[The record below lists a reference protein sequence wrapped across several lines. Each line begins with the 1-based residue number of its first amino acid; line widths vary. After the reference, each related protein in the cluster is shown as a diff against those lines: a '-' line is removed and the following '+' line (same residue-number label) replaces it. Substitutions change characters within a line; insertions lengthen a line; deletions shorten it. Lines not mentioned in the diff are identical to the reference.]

1 MQGFRSGRFQIAVAV
16 SFAVLLAVGTAG
28 CAGSGSATASATGQG
43 VSDVQ
48 IDHDGTDTIV
58 MLMGPDHPVFTAF
71 GQANPDRIIVDL
83 SSSAAHAIEPIVV
96 NDGLVAEVSVS
107 PYSTGTGD
115 EMTRVEVLLEAP
127 ADHEVIAVSGGLQV
141 RISAD
146 SDAAA
151 FDTSADWADETQ
163 AESFDPWKTDEAEGA
178 TDLVDGASE
187 PTPATEFNGLDVE
200 ETSDGALLRLRA
212 NGLISSV
219 MTFTLDD
226 PARLVIDLLELKNAA
241 DLSTMELDS
250 ELVSRI
256 RLGEHAD
263 KIRVVLDG
271 GSASEP
277 FDGRR
282 LVPTPTG
289 LIVALGRGVEIDE
302 ALAMATEIST
312 VVSTPIEP
320 TEAQE
325 TDVAD
330 SWPAESDAADE
341 MVSDAADEMAANAAD
356 EMVSEAADEMAA
368 NAADEMV
375 SDAADEMAANAAD
388 EMVSDAADEMVANAA
403 DETSD
408 DAAAEAVADADGVTE
423 TEADSTATEIAQSDI
438 ETDSM
443 ATWVDPVDPVDAPV
457 EELAAWETESDS
469 SADSEM
475 DSSLAA
481 IYGIEFDGQDNRD
494 RIVVLG
500 DAPVEYKLFEP
511 TAETVIIS
519 LIKAKIDPEAAVR
532 ITPEPGGPVS
542 LVTAFDQ
549 PDMEEP
555 EVRLVVQRAANLEP
569 EISRRGSLLIID
581 FPHTGG
587 MAVAPPAMTQD
598 QAMGA
603 QAELGGVPASISSA
617 ADVDDSQWASAGQ
630 DPESTPASLESE
642 SSIDLLSPGGL
653 SVDKQ
658 YKGRRISLDFKDVD
672 IADVLRLIAEV
683 SELNVI
689 AGDEVKGTVTVRLVD
704 VPWDQALDVVLL
716 TKGLGF
722 MRIGNILR
730 IAPSVEI
737 QQEEEMRLQER
748 RSKER
753 LEDLIVKLQ
762 PVNYADVAEVAKMV
776 GQLLTPDRG
785 TVTTDKRTSTLII
798 KDIPSVI
805 AEATALIKAIDT
817 QTPQVMI
824 EAKIVEANLDFS
836 REFGS
841 VWGLGADPNK
851 MPDNWFYTPTSG
863 PDAFSLNPITANP
876 TGLMN
881 LTGWL
886 LDDTFN
892 VDLQLQAAEVNGDGK
907 VISSPRVVTLDNSKA
922 SIEQGVSI
930 PFQTFE
936 NGDAQLE
943 FVDAVLKLD
952 VTPHITSNKSI
963 IMKISVKR
971 NAPDDSVFTLTG
983 SPAIAKNQVK
993 TETLVKDGQTLVLG
1007 GIYVI
1012 GKSER
1017 QSGVPYLNKIPLLG
1031 AMFRNDEVSD
1041 NRKELLIFVTPR
1053 IVMPEE
1059 DDV

>member
-1 MQGFRSGRFQIAVAV
+1 MLGFRSGRFQIAAAV
-16 SFAVLLAVGTAG
+16 GFAVLLAVGTTG
-28 CAGSGSATASATGQG
+28 CAGSGSATAQASATDQG

-71 GQANPDRIIVDL
+71 GQPNPERIIVDL
-83 SSSAAHAIEPIVV
+83 SSSSDHAIEPIMV

-107 PYSTGTGD
+107 PYSTGTGG
-115 EMTRVEVLLEAP
+115 EMTRVEVLLEVP
-127 ADHEVIAVSGGLQV
+127 ADHEVRSVPGGLLV

-146 SDAAA
+146 RNSGA
-151 FDTSADWADETQ
+151 FDTSADWTDETQ
-163 AESFDPWKTDEAEGA
+163 EGSFDPWDSDETEGSSDA
-178 TDLVDGASE
+178 ADVAAE
-187 PTPATEFNGLDVE
+187 PTLATEFTGVDVE
-200 ETSDGALLRLRA
+200 ETSGGAVLKLRA
-212 NGLISSV
+212 NGLIPSV
-219 MTFTLDD
+219 MTFTLND
-226 PARLVIDLLELKNAA
+226 PARLVIDLLDLKNGT
-241 DLSTMELDS
+241 DLSTIELDS
-250 ELVSRI
+250 EIVSRI
-256 RLGEHAD
+256 RVGEHAD

-271 GSASEP
+271 GSASDP

-282 LVPTPTG
+282 VVPTPTG
-289 LIVALGRGVEIDE
+289 LVVALGGGVEIDE
-302 ALAMATEIST
+302 ALAAATAIPS
-312 VVSTPIEP
+312 VVATPIEP
-320 TEAQE
+320 TEGQDAE
-325 TDVAD
+325 VTDG
-330 SWPAESDAADE
+330 WPAEPDAADE
-341 MVSDAADEMAANAAD
+341 AVANAAD
-356 EMVSEAADEMAA
+356 EA
-368 NAADEMV
+368 
-375 SDAADEMAANAAD
+375 
-388 EMVSDAADEMVANAA
+388 VANAA
-403 DETSD
+403 DET
-408 DAAAEAVADADGVTE
+408 VADAADETVAEAAVEEGGVSELE
-423 TEADSTATEIAQSDI
+423 TELAATEIAQPGAGS
-438 ETDSM
+438 DSM
-443 ATWVDPVDPVDAPV
+443 DAWVDPVDAPLDEFEASV
-457 EELAAWETESDS
+457 TESDGS
-469 SADSEM
+469 EAGEM

-481 IYGIEFDGQDNRD
+481 IYGIEFDAQDNRD

-500 DAPVEYKLFEP
+500 DAPVDYKLFAP
-511 TAETVIIS
+511 TTETLIIS
-519 LIKAKIDPEAAVR
+519 LMRAKIDPEAAVR

-549 PDMEEP
+549 PEMEEP

-569 EISRRGSLLIID
+569 KISRRGSLLIID

-587 MAVAPPAMTQD
+587 MATAPPAMTQD

-603 QAELGGVPASISSA
+603 QAELEGVPASMSSA
-617 ADVDDSQWASAGQ
+617 ADVDDSQWTSAAE
-630 DPESTPASLESE
+630 DPASYPAALESE
-642 SSIDLLSPGGL
+642 SSIDVLTPGGL
-653 SVDKQ
+653 SAGKI
-658 YKGRRISLDFKDVD
+658 YKGRRISLDFKNVD

-689 AGDEVKGTVTVRLVD
+689 AGDEVKGAVTVRLVD

-730 IAPSVEI
+730 IAPSLEI
-737 QQEEEMRLQER
+737 AQEEELRLQER

-762 PVNYADVAEVAKMV
+762 PVNYADVREVAKMV

-785 TVTTDKRTSTLII
+785 TVTTDERTSTLII

-805 AEATALIKAIDT
+805 AEATALVKAIDT

-841 VWGLGADPNK
+841 VWGLGADPTK
-851 MPDNWFYTPTSG
+851 MPDNWLYTPTSG

-881 LTGWL
+881 LTGWI

-892 VDLQLQAAEVNGDGK
+892 LDLQLQAAEVNGDGK

-922 SIEQGVSI
+922 TIEQGVSI

-971 NAPDDSVFTLTG
+971 NAPDDTVFTLTG

-1012 GKSER
+1012 SKSER

-1041 NRKELLIFVTPR
+1041 SRKELLIFVTPR
-1053 IVMPEE
+1053 IVMPEG
-1059 DDV
+1059 DDT